1 MPIQGTFDVLSFT
14 DVMQLVARKHL
25 TGRLHVRSRSIGAN
39 LYFEEGLLMGADS
52 GEPGHSGASDMRN
65 RMEEICFDLL
75 DAERGS
81 FEFLPDTPFV
91 GQYTLSLKVDTVLSR
106 ARRRLEEWRQIQAV
120 IPSLELHPRILADL
134 DRDEVTLSKDRWRL
148 MTAIDGRR
156 SIRVIARSLGS
167 SDYDVCRTLKSLI
180 DDGVVAVDSPP
191 KSPTG
196 PRRGRGR
203 TVFVDDSADEAE
215 ADLAARLAATT
226 NGGMAVENPP
236 GDQVSEPAEPTVGHA
251 VVVIDSSGRPPRTEA
266 EETVAVPTDP
276 DTATGE
282 PSASTPVDE
291 APSDTGPPSAADA
304 PTPIPIRAP
313 VPAKSSRLGLGRIGR
328 WARPARDS

>member
-134 DRDEVTLSKDRWRL
+134 DRDEVTLSKDRW
-148 MTAIDGRR
+148 
-156 SIRVIARSLGS
+156 
-167 SDYDVCRTLKSLI
+167 
-180 DDGVVAVDSPP
+180 
-191 KSPTG
+191 
-196 PRRGRGR
+196 
-203 TVFVDDSADEAE
+203 
-215 ADLAARLAATT
+215 
-226 NGGMAVENPP
+226 
-236 GDQVSEPAEPTVGHA
+236 
-251 VVVIDSSGRPPRTEA
+251 
-266 EETVAVPTDP
+266 
-276 DTATGE
+276 
-282 PSASTPVDE
+282 
-291 APSDTGPPSAADA
+291 
-304 PTPIPIRAP
+304 
-313 VPAKSSRLGLGRIGR
+313 
-328 WARPARDS
+328 